1 MLLNNARNL
10 ESVFSI
16 LIRVLENG
24 ARHVV
29 DPCHSSAFPN
39 KRPGSS
45 GTLVDSKPHEEP
57 KPRIAFSLLCPVLSS
72 RARACRRDHRTPS
85 APLPDVGVAFV
96 RETFPP
102 PAETLLSGHRSY
114 EHMCRSRVALLCFGS
129 SPRSR
134 NLCRL
139 LLAPA
144 AIRIFSTLFCES
156 FLGCLVPCPG
166 GPIGCMRLLT
176 SPMSSAFP
184 LGGWVGFP
192 LLVHDATFR
201 GNDFRDC
208 RHSVMFRPPSLFAS
222 QVAPTATAMP

>member
-1 MLLNNARNL
+1 MTIWFA
-10 ESVFSI
+10 
-16 LIRVLENG
+16 
-24 ARHVV
+24 
-29 DPCHSSAFPN
+29 PCFV
-39 KRPGSS
+39 PGP
-45 GTLVDSKPHEEP
+45 GYG
-57 KPRIAFSLLCPVLSS
+57 LLCPVLSS

-114 EHMCRSRVALLCFGS
+114 EHMCQSRVALLYFGS

-156 FLGCLVPCPG
+156 FLGCLVPYPG
-166 GPIGCMRLLT
+166 GPIECMCLLT

-192 LLVHDATFR
+192 LWSTTQLFVGTIFEAADIPLCSGHQVCSPPR
-201 GNDFRDC
+201 LLPPLRLC
-208 RHSVMFRPPSLFAS
+208 RRAAEAFTSGQNVRRCLRTHRIC
-222 QVAPTATAMP
+222 